1 MSEAS
6 RDLGASAEPNKV
18 GPDCFAFYT
27 HEVAELLSQDDDF
40 LPLSSETSELVGRT
54 SGVGGDRAISRHNY
68 SGKDKIVLGSLFC
81 NPTGARL
88 SDIKKERLKAL
99 LRQSVIALSQ
109 EVDEMLDPVLGIHQI
124 LSHLKYRKSLSNYS
138 GVACEGDAEQHPQKK
153 IKLSTSISI
162 PPHASPAS
170 SVSAE
175 DSDSESSDADFPKKV
190 ISNGVTKSN
199 AHYHATETS
208 KWGPGPE
215 GPEVN
220 DDLQFLLENDAV
232 KLGYMEQ
239 LLEVILDTVV
249 SNCRSMTLTE
259 KQQLQRLI
267 QKLPPRNL
275 DRVVEIIRRDTPFER
290 YSSDEIY
297 VDLEKEDNTTL
308 WRLYY
313 YVEAIENARK
323 LPGLLNLSKPYNHLK
338 FRNGFLQCACS
349 LHLVFQNGNKFL
361 CYLNSSR

>member
-175 DSDSESSDADFPKKV
+175 
-190 ISNGVTKSN
+190 
-199 AHYHATETS
+199 
-208 KWGPGPE
+208 
-215 GPEVN
+215 VN